1 VFGLKEYHFADSL
14 DQADTVLHSDKNNVI
29 LGGLLWMRLGRKNYH
44 TGIDLSRLGLDQIR
58 ETDDGVDIGCMTPLR
73 QIETS
78 KTLETCFGKIL
89 SDSVSHIVGVQ
100 FRNSATIGGSVF
112 SRFSFSDILTALLAL
127 ETRVHLYRGGTL
139 PLSTFL
145 EAPPKKDILV
155 KLTLKK
161 KAWKTHYQSHRMT
174 ATDFPVL
181 AAGISLCEGQW
192 RICLGARPAR
202 ASLAPAAAALLSE
215 EPDDSQIRAACDRV
229 VEELTFGSNQRGTKE
244 YRQILAKILVKR
256 GVEAI
261 CR

>member
-1 VFGLKEYHFADSL
+1 MFGLKEYRFPGSL
-14 DQADTVLHSDKNNVI
+14 DQADELLHGDKGNVI
-29 LGGLLWMRLGRKNYH
+29 LGGLLWMRLGRKSYQ
-44 TGIDLSRLGLDQIR
+44 TGIDLSHLGLDQIL
-58 ETDDGVDIGCMTPLR
+58 ETEDGVEIGCMTTLR

-78 KTLETCFGKIL
+78 KTLKKCFGKIL
-89 SDSVSHIVGVQ
+89 SDSVSPIVGVQ

-127 ETRVHLYRGGTL
+127 ETQVHLYRGGTL

-145 EAPPKKDILV
+145 GLPPRKDILV

-161 KAWKTHYQSHRMT
+161 KAWTTNYQSHRRT

-181 AAGISLCEGQW
+181 TAGLSLCDGQW

-202 ASLAPAAAALLSE
+202 AMLALKTAALLPE
-215 EPDDSQIRAACDRV
+215 KPDDAQIAAVCDQV
-229 VEELTFGSNQRGTKE
+229 VEELTFGSNPRGTKE